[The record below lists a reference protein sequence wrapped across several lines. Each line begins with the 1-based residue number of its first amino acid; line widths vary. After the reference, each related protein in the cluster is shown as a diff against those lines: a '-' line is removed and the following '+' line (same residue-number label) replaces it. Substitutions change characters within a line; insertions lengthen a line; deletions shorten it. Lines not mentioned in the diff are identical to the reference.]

1 MTDQKIPEVARINDL
16 IPTIEKRAKIIVK
29 DHLGKGA
36 LRPLK
41 TMTDSWG
48 KYYGEL
54 NASGKEHG
62 RGISIRNDG
71 FILIGYR
78 ENGELSTGNYI
89 SIWSDGRFNVGERY
103 LMDGKI
109 AVSNTWYYT
118 DGTEEKYDR
127 KIC

>member
-54 NASGKEHG
+54 NADGKEHG
-62 RGISIRNDG
+62 RGIKIYRTGSFIIRY
-71 FILIGYR
+71 LK
-78 ENGELSTGNYI
+78 NGGWSTGNYI
-89 SIWSDGRFNVGERY
+89 HVWSDG
-103 LMDGKI
+103 
-109 AVSNTWYYT
+109 
-118 DGTEEKYDR
+118 
-127 KIC
+127 